1 MGLPLV
7 KPPRFMTFLTL
18 VGHLA
23 NFLVPAV
30 VMAVI
35 LALMPRTLRKARAG
49 RGGFWREVGWSSLA
63 GTLVLVAGLVW
74 FGRDGKMAIYAA
86 LVLVQGTLA
95 WYWHGRGA
103 R

>member
-35 LALMPRTLRKARAG
+35 LALMPRTLRKARGG
-49 RGGFWREVGWSSLA
+49 RTGFWREVGWSSLA
-63 GTLVLVAGLVW
+63 GTLVLLAGLVW